1 MEKKIS
7 AYLITFTGS
16 NRRVVIGEEL
26 PRPFGL
32 TQYEDYIY
40 WTDWKTNSIE
50 RCNKTNGQN
59 RTRVQEQLNYVMDL
73 LVFHASRQSGEH
85 YQSRLDAA
93 VQFEKIHFSEEKQ
106 EINVDVFER
115 ELTAKIDGFLY
126 IIHLFVFC
134 CNFQVGIHVV

>member
-1 MEKKIS
+1 MS

-32 TQYEDYIY
+32 TQYDDYIY

-85 YQSRLDAA
+85 YQSRYD
-93 VQFEKIHFSEEKQ
+93 
-106 EINVDVFER
+106 
-115 ELTAKIDGFLY
+115 FLLNSLKKY
-126 IIHLFVFC
+126 
-134 CNFQVGIHVV
+134 